1 MRRNCCILCIKHPCW
16 FKLQMPWDSM
26 AILVLQNQLVKV
38 SALWPVSHES
48 LLAVPENSK
57 SFWSAIL
64 ECSWFRSG
72 PSRKLR
78 GTQSRQY
85 CSAFNCCH
93 GHIALIRFDFNII
106 YSKYSM
112 ITLLKN
118 DFLGCS
124 AQKGYLWQADYGQY
138 TKLRIIRYERNW
150 VLVFHRKHLYLPFG
164 NSACW
169 SYGKN
174 RSIFLMATFQRSQ
187 DHERDGQYPLS
198 P

>member
-1 MRRNCCILCIKHPCW
+1 MRSNWCLSSIKHPCW
-16 FKLQMPWDSM
+16 FKLPMPWDPM
-26 AILVLQNQLVKV
+26 TVLLLQNQLVKV

-57 SFWSAIL
+57 AFWSAIL

-85 CSAFNCCH
+85 CSAFNCCL
-93 GHIALIRFDFNII
+93 GHIPLIRFDFNII

-124 AQKGYLWQADYGQY
+124 AQKRYLLLVGFGLY
-138 TKLRIIRYERNW
+138 TKLRMIRYERNW

-174 RSIFLMATFQRSQ
+174 RSIFLMATF
-187 DHERDGQYPLS
+187 
-198 P
+198 